1 MSTGAHQGGADQSH
15 TAAWSEPVPVPAEEA
30 ARLLTLLT
38 HPIRSKILR
47 TMVHGEPMRVS
58 DVAQAVGEPANS
70 VSYHMRALEK
80 AGVAQR
86 HVPTEGGDG
95 RETWWV
101 IPDWT
106 GLSFDPASIRQLP
119 GGEAVVA
126 QFEQAEAAQ
135 ILELFSVA
143 RLEATEALGLPGLRA
158 DGPLRLTREE
168 AQAFQEG
175 VTALISRA
183 IEASRRHSRA
193 GDDDGERAYA
203 YDYRVAV
210 LAAVDQPDAPSAGS
224 AS

>member
-1 MSTGAHQGGADQSH
+1 MSTGAQRGGTDQSQA
-15 TAAWSEPVPVPAEEA
+15 AAWSEPVSAPAEEA
-30 ARLLTLLT
+30 ARLLALLT

-86 HVPTEGGDG
+86 HVPAEGADG

-101 IPDWT
+101 IPDWK
-106 GLSFDPASIRQLP
+106 GLSFDPASIRGLP
-119 GGEAVVA
+119 GGEAVIA
-126 QFEQAEAAQ
+126 QFEQTEAAQ
-135 ILELFSVA
+135 ILELFSMA

-158 DGPLRLTREE
+158 DGPLRLTRAE

-183 IEASRRHSRA
+183 IEASRRHSHA

-203 YDYRVAV
+203 YDYRVA
-210 LAAVDQPDAPSAGS
+210 AVDQPDATSAGS